1 MRKDRR
7 QLCRTG
13 TCGALMKGSLRTEQF
28 LQPLMSQAD
37 GLRTAGESATYS
49 FWAQLIIH
57 GHYW

>member
-1 MRKDRR
+1 
-7 QLCRTG
+7 
-13 TCGALMKGSLRTEQF
+13 MKGSLRTEQF
-28 LQPLMSQAD
+28 LPPLMSQAD